1 MTYYLFVEILDLWN
15 YINKTFEFKNF
26 YPQLQPPQKSYELDG
41 FSYFLEKLETY
52 LGLILWNIIEFF
64 HRNKYRNFS
73 LYF

>member
-52 LGLILWNIIEFF
+52 LGLIL
-64 HRNKYRNFS
+64 
-73 LYF
+73 